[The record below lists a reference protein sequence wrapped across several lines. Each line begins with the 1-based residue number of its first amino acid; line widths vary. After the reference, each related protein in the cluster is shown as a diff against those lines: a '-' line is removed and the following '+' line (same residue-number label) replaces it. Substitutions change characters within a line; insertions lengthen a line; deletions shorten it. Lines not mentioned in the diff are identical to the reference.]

1 MAKENVN
8 PNLPPNLTLTQSSR
22 KHKSTYHLHV
32 DVDPNYQPL
41 QKRNRAKHLSY
52 QQMDQSR
59 LQGEHHLDL
68 WTDGRLYPKNPQTNA
83 PPPFCNVT
91 SLLHFTGDGKQGLLG
106 YIQNIE
112 SKASSLEKVIEVLS
126 CRNKELHRHNQQS
139 IELLRS
145 YEENVQ
151 YLTKK
156 INTMRQKD
164 TELGTR
170 KRKRKLSNLHQLK
183 LGSGGVK
190 KRIHAVRLSSLN
202 KTLLYLF

>member
-1 MAKENVN
+1 M
-8 PNLPPNLTLTQSSR
+8 
-22 KHKSTYHLHV
+22 
-32 DVDPNYQPL
+32 
-41 QKRNRAKHLSY
+41 
-52 QQMDQSR
+52 
-59 LQGEHHLDL
+59 
-68 WTDGRLYPKNPQTNA
+68 
-83 PPPFCNVT
+83 
-91 SLLHFTGDGKQGLLG
+91 
-106 YIQNIE
+106 
-112 SKASSLEKVIEVLS
+112 EKVIEVLS
-126 CRNKELHRHNQQS
+126 CRNKELHRQNQQS

-190 KRIHAVRLSSLN
+190 KRIHAVRLSSLLN
-202 KTLLYLF
+202 

>member
-1 MAKENVN
+1 MANENVN

-22 KHKSTYHLHV
+22 KPKSTYHLHV

-52 QQMDQSR
+52 QQMDQRR

-126 CRNKELHRHNQQS
+126 CENKELHRQNQQS

-145 YEENVQ
+145 YEENV
-151 YLTKK
+151 
-156 INTMRQKD
+156 
-164 TELGTR
+164 
-170 KRKRKLSNLHQLK
+170 
-183 LGSGGVK
+183 
-190 KRIHAVRLSSLN
+190 
-202 KTLLYLF
+202 

>member
-1 MAKENVN
+1 MANENVN

-22 KHKSTYHLHV
+22 KRKSTYHLHV

-52 QQMDQSR
+52 QQMDQRR

-68 WTDGRLYPKNPQTNA
+68 WTDGSLYPKNPQTNA

-126 CRNKELHRHNQQS
+126 RGNKELYRQNQQS
-139 IELLRS
+139 IELSRS
-145 YEENVQ
+145 YEETVQ
-151 YLTKK
+151 DLRKK
-156 INTMRQKD
+156 IDTMRQKD
-164 TELGTR
+164 TELGPR

-190 KRIHAVRLSSLN
+190 KRIHAIRLSSLN
-202 KTLLYLF
+202 KTLLYLL